1 MSRVLARTSAAA
13 VPLASVI
20 GLLGCASP
28 QTLAAELVA
37 AATPGHLRPVVACWE
52 QEYEASGFQGEY
64 MATIDLEISGS
75 EVIRSARITALEPT
89 GETRSER
96 DSGPFRACV
105 EKAFVGI
112 ELPSKA
118 DADGPGYS
126 SIVGASVQNY
136 KIAFLGDQDERRKR
150 AGGRQAH
157 VLIGPRADR
166 CQGLYVY
173 DPPRDTS
180 MLFSEIG
187 LGKSRAEATRGKD
200 RDLHARELQKT
211 YDLQLELAARLRA
224 DLADA
229 SIPPVNRKRLTEALD
244 TARTEARATGAAIG
258 CKPFDDRR

>member
-1 MSRVLARTSAAA
+1 MSRVLASAAL
-13 VPLASVI
+13 VS
-20 GLLGCASP
+20 GLLGCTSP
-28 QTLAAELVA
+28 QRLATELVA

-64 MATIDLEISGS
+64 MATLDLEIAAS
-75 EVIRSARITALEPT
+75 EVIESARVTTLEPT
-89 GETRSER
+89 GESRSER
-96 DSGPFRACV
+96 DTGPFRACL

-112 ELPSKA
+112 ELPSEA

-126 SIVGASVQNY
+126 SLVGASVRNY

-180 MLFSEIG
+180 ALFTEIA
-187 LGKSRAEATRGKD
+187 LGKSRAEGARGKD
-200 RDLHARELQKT
+200 RDQHARELQKT

-224 DLADA
+224 DLADT
-229 SIPPVNRKRLTEALD
+229 SLPPANRKRLTEALD

-258 CKPFDDRR
+258 CKPFEGRR

>member
-1 MSRVLARTSAAA
+1 MSRVLARTPFL
-13 VPLASVI
+13 VASVALVS

-28 QTLAAELVA
+28 QKLAAELVA

-75 EVIRSARITALEPT
+75 EVIESARITALDPT
-89 GETRSER
+89 GESRSER
-96 DSGPFRACV
+96 DTGPFRACL

-126 SIVGASVQNY
+126 SVVGASVRNY
-136 KIAFLGDQDERRKR
+136 KFAFLGDQDERRKR

-173 DPPRDTS
+173 HPPRDTS
-180 MLFSEIG
+180 ALFTEIA
-187 LGKSRAEATRGKD
+187 LGKGRVESTRGKD
-200 RDLHARELQKT
+200 RDQHARELQKT
-211 YDLQLELAARLRA
+211 YDLQLELAVRLRS

-229 SIPPVNRKRLTEALD
+229 SLPPVNRKRLTEALD

-258 CKPFDDRR
+258 CKPFEDRR

>member
-1 MSRVLARTSAAA
+1 MSRVLARTVSAVATAA
-13 VPLASVI
+13 IAI
-20 GLLGCASP
+20 GLFGCASP
-28 QTLAAELVA
+28 QTLAAEFVA

-64 MATIDLEISGS
+64 MATFDLEISGA
-75 EVIRSARITALEPT
+75 EIIRSARVTGLEAT

-96 DSGPFRACV
+96 DTGRFRECL
-105 EKAFVGI
+105 EKSFVGI

-126 SIVGASVQNY
+126 SIVGASVRNY

-150 AGGRQAH
+150 AGGLQAH

-180 MLFSEIG
+180 ALFTEIG
-187 LGKSRAEATRGKD
+187 LGKSRADAARGKD
-200 RDLHARELQKT
+200 RDQHARELQKT
-211 YDLQLELAARLRA
+211 YDLQLELITRLRV

-229 SIPPVNRKRLTEALD
+229 SLPPVNRKRLTDALD

-258 CKPFDDRR
+258 CTPFQDRP